1 MDLCPGEDVAERG
14 ATLDQ
19 YLAEILLEDER
30 LLPQFRLEDH
40 LHRLRLTV
48 RIGTE
53 IKDA

>member
-1 MDLCPGEDVAERG
+1 MDLCPGKNVAERG

-30 LLPQFRLEDH
+30 LLPQLRLEDH
-40 LHRLRLTV
+40 LHRLCLAV

-53 IKDA
+53 VKDA